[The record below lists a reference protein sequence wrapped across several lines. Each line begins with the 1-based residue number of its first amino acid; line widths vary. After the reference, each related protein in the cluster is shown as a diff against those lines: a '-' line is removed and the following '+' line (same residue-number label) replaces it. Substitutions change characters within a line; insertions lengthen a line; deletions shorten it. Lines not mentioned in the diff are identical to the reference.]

1 MHPIMMVAETQV
13 PAELQSPLWLNIVVW
28 VCVPVAAVALMRIG
42 RWWHSGAPLP
52 LPLDKA
58 WPAAPWSPTFGFA
71 LFALMVLAM
80 QLIPFAYVEAKARGC
95 WPWEP
100 LDVPDMFG
108 LGIFLGQAVPPLL
121 GLAVLRFLVGRGAAS
136 SAGVRAGATGSG
148 LLAGVVALAVALPL
162 CVVAL
167 KVNTILVVFFGHA
180 PTEHPL
186 LVTVQEK
193 PAAWVVAIALFQAG
207 LMAPLAEEFIYR
219 GVLMT
224 TLMKT
229 LGIGGA
235 ILASSAIFAVVHI
248 GAQPQAVLPL
258 FILALALGYIAYRTR
273 SLVGPIVGHSL
284 FNTLMV
290 LGTFTGK

>member
-1 MHPIMMVAETQV
+1 MAAETQV
-13 PAELQSPLWLNIVVW
+13 PAELHSPLWLNIVVW
-28 VCVPVAAVALMRIG
+28 VCVPVTAVALVRIG
-42 RWWHSGAPLP
+42 RWWLSGKPLP

-58 WPAAPWSPTFGFA
+58 WPAVPWSPAFGFG

-80 QLIPFAYVEAKARGC
+80 QLIPLAYMEGKARGY

-121 GLAVLRFLVGRGAAS
+121 GLAVLRFLGRGAAS
-136 SAGVRAGATGSG
+136 SAGVRAGAPGSG
-148 LLAGVVALAVALPL
+148 ILTGVVAVAVALPL

-167 KVNTILVVFFGHA
+167 KINAILVVLSGHT

-186 LVTVQEK
+186 LVTVQVK

-207 LMAPLAEEFIYR
+207 IMAPLAEEFIYR

-224 TLMKT
+224 TLLKT

-235 ILASSAIFAVVHI
+235 ILASSVIFAVVHI
-248 GAQPQAVLPL
+248 SAQPQAVLPL

-284 FNTLMV
+284 FNALMV
-290 LGTFTGK
+290 LGAFTGK